1 MVKIQSKFKD
11 FFVKVSQ
18 VRILQHLLFWAISFV
33 VLLYFFNT
41 SNKIEKIDII
51 YTVIF
56 HVSLVTGVYL
66 NLLVLIPL
74 FLKKDRYLFYGL
86 LLLAVIA
93 STAGFNLLTFDKLI
107 DYILPGYY
115 FISYYEFDDILIF
128 VIVYIGLTTLL
139 KLSKSWFLLME
150 ADRKLMR
157 AEKEK
162 INNELLA
169 LRSQINPHFL
179 FNSLNSIYS
188 LALHQSGKTPAAILK
203 ISDLMRYMLYEANED
218 KVSLKN
224 ELQFL
229 ENYFDLQ
236 KLRSDDKAE
245 IKLNITGIVKEQ
257 KISPLLFLPF
267 IENSFKHGVK
277 GDPEGGFTR
286 VSVNVMDNEVH
297 LNVINNKGKIDKVE
311 KGDFQG
317 IGLQNARR
325 RLELLY
331 PQKHTLSINDLEDS
345 FEVNLKIVM
354 S

>member
-1 MVKIQSKFKD
+1 MSKVQVKFRD
-11 FFVKVSQ
+11 FLVKVSQ
-18 VRILQHLLFWAISFV
+18 VRILQHLLFWAVSFF
-33 VLLYFFNT
+33 VLLNFFNT

-51 YTVIF
+51 YTAIF
-56 HVSLVTGVYL
+56 HVSLVIGVYL
-66 NLLVLIPL
+66 NLLILIPW
-74 FLKKDRYLFYGL
+74 FLKKNRYLLYLFL
-86 LLLAVIA
+86 LIVVIA
-93 STAGFNLLTFDKLI
+93 GTAGFNMLTFNKLI

-115 FISYYEFDDILIF
+115 FISYYEYADILKF
-128 VIVYIGLTTLL
+128 VVVYIGLTTLL

-218 KVSLKN
+218 KVPLKN

-229 ENYFDLQ
+229 ENYFELQ
-236 KLRSDDKAE
+236 KLRSDDRTE
-245 IKLNITGIVKEQ
+245 IKLNVAGEVKKQ
-257 KISPLLFLPF
+257 QIAPLLFLPF

-286 VSVNVMDNEVH
+286 VSINVNGEEVQ
-297 LNVINNKGKIDKVE
+297 LDVINNKGKIDKVE

-331 PQKHTLSINDLEDS
+331 PQRHTLSINDLEDS
-345 FEVNLKIVM
+345 FEVKLKIVM

>member
-1 MVKIQSKFKD
+1 MKAKD
-11 FFVKVSQ
+11 FFFKIFQ
-18 VRILQHLLFWAISFV
+18 IRILQHLVFWALSFV
-33 VLLYFFNT
+33 ILLYFFNA
-41 SNKIEKIDII
+41 SNKFEKIDFI
-51 YTVIF
+51 YTAIF
-56 HVSLVTGVYL
+56 HVSLLAGVYL

-74 FLKKDRYLFYGL
+74 FLKKNRYLFYGL

-93 STAGFNLLTFDKLI
+93 GTAGFNLLTFNKLI

-150 ADRKLMR
+150 ADHRLMR
-157 AEKEK
+157 VEKEK
-162 INNELLA
+162 IQNELVA

-188 LALHQSGKTPAAILK
+188 LALHQSARTPAVILK

-218 KVSLKN
+218 KVPLKN

-229 ENYFDLQ
+229 ENYFELQ
-236 KLRSDDKAE
+236 KLRSDDRAE
-245 IKLNITGIVKEQ
+245 ITLNITGEIKKQ
-257 KISPLLFLPF
+257 QIAPLLFLPF

-277 GDPEGGFTR
+277 GDPEGGFTKVNIN
-286 VSVNVMDNEVH
+286 VSGEEMQMD
-297 LNVINNKGKIDKVE
+297 VINNKGQIDKVE

-317 IGLQNARR
+317 IGIQNARR

-331 PQKHTLSINDLEDS
+331 PGRHILSINDLNTA
-345 FEVNLKIVM
+345 FEVKLKLEM
-354 S
+354 A

>member
-1 MVKIQSKFKD
+1 
-11 FFVKVSQ
+11 
-18 VRILQHLLFWAISFV
+18 LQHLLFWALSFII
-33 VLLYFFNT
+33 LLYFFNT

-51 YTVIF
+51 YTAIF
-56 HVSLVTGVYL
+56 HVSLILGVYL

-74 FLKKDRYLFYGL
+74 FLKKNHYLLYLFC
-86 LLLAVIA
+86 LAALIA
-93 STAGFNLLTFDKLI
+93 GTAGFNILTFNKLI

-115 FISYYEFDDILIF
+115 FISYYEFNDILIF
-128 VIVYIGLTTLL
+128 VIVYVGLTTLL

-162 INNELLA
+162 ISNELVA

-188 LALHQSGKTPAAILK
+188 LALHQSVKTPAVILK

-218 KVSLKN
+218 KVPLTN
-224 ELQFL
+224 ELNFIN
-229 ENYFDLQ
+229 NYFELQ
-236 KLRSDDKAE
+236 KLRSDEKTE
-245 IKLNITGIVKEQ
+245 ISLNITGEAGNLMIA
-257 KISPLLFLPF
+257 PLLFLPF

-277 GDPEGGFTR
+277 GDPEAGFTR
-286 VSVNVMDNEVH
+286 ISINIGDEDIQ
-297 LNVINNKGKIDKVE
+297 LNVINNKGKIDKIE
-311 KGDFQG
+311 NDESQG

-331 PQKHTLSINDLEDS
+331 PQNHILSVNDMNDS
-345 FEVNLKIVM
+345 FEVKLKVVLL
-354 S
+354 

>member
-1 MVKIQSKFKD
+1 MAKIHSKLKD
-11 FFVKVSQ
+11 FFISVSK
-18 VRILQHLLFWAISFV
+18 VRILQHLIFWAVSFII
-33 VLLYFFNT
+33 LLNFFNT

-51 YTVIF
+51 YTAIF

-66 NLLVLIPL
+66 NLLILIPW
-74 FLKKDRYLFYGL
+74 FLKKNRYLLYLFF
-86 LLLAVIA
+86 LLAVIA
-93 STAGFNLLTFDKLI
+93 GTAGFNMLTFDKLI
-107 DYILPGYY
+107 DYVLPGYY
-115 FISYYEFDDILIF
+115 FISYYELADIIKF
-128 VIVYIGLTTLL
+128 VVVYIGLTTLL

-150 ADRKLMR
+150 ADRKLIL

-188 LALHQSGKTPAAILK
+188 LALNQSDKTPAVILK

-218 KVSLKN
+218 KVPLKN

-229 ENYFDLQ
+229 ENYFELQ
-236 KLRSDDKAE
+236 KLRSDERTE
-245 IKLNITGIVKEQ
+245 IKLNITGEIKKQ
-257 KISPLLFLPF
+257 QIAPLLFLPF

-286 VSVNVMDNEVH
+286 VIINVQGEEIQLD
-297 LNVINNKGKIDKVE
+297 VINNKGKIDKVE
-311 KGDFQG
+311 KGYIQG

-325 RLELLY
+325 RMELLY
-331 PQKHTLSINDLEDS
+331 PQKHTLLINDLEDS
-345 FEVNLKIVM
+345 FEVKLNIVM

>member
-1 MVKIQSKFKD
+1 
-11 FFVKVSQ
+11 
-18 VRILQHLLFWAISFV
+18 
-33 VLLYFFNT
+33 
-41 SNKIEKIDII
+41 
-51 YTVIF
+51 
-56 HVSLVTGVYL
+56 
-66 NLLVLIPL
+66 L
-74 FLKKDRYLFYGL
+74 FLLIV
-86 LLLAVIA
+86 VIA
-93 STAGFNLLTFDKLI
+93 GTAGFNMLTFNKLI

-115 FISYYEFDDILIF
+115 FISYYEYADILKF
-128 VIVYIGLTTLL
+128 VVVYIGLTTLL

-218 KVSLKN
+218 KVPLKN

-229 ENYFDLQ
+229 ENYFELQ
-236 KLRSDDKAE
+236 KLRSDDRTE
-245 IKLNITGIVKEQ
+245 IKLNVAGEVKKQ
-257 KISPLLFLPF
+257 QIAPLLFLPF

-286 VSVNVMDNEVH
+286 VSINVNGEEVQ
-297 LNVINNKGKIDKVE
+297 LDVINNKGKIDKVE

-331 PQKHTLSINDLEDS
+331 PQRHTLSIDDLEDS
-345 FEVNLKIVM
+345 FEVKLKIVM

>member
-1 MVKIQSKFKD
+1 MSKVQIKFRD
-11 FFVKVSQ
+11 FLVKVSQ
-18 VRILQHLLFWAISFV
+18 VRILQHLLFWAVSFI

-56 HVSLVTGVYL
+56 HVSLVAGVYL

-74 FLKKDRYLFYGL
+74 FLKKDRYLLYGL
-86 LLLAVIA
+86 LLLAVITG
-93 STAGFNLLTFDKLI
+93 TAGFNLLTFNKLI

-115 FISYYEFDDILIF
+115 FISYYEYADILKF
-128 VIVYIGLTTLL
+128 VVVYIGLTTLL

-218 KVSLKN
+218 KVPLKN
-224 ELQFL
+224 ELHFL
-229 ENYFDLQ
+229 ENYFELQ
-236 KLRSDDKAE
+236 KLRSDDRAE
-245 IKLNITGIVKEQ
+245 ITLDITGEVKDQ
-257 KISPLLFLPF
+257 QIAPLLFLPF

-286 VSVNVMDNEVH
+286 VSINVKGEEVQ
-297 LNVINNKGKIDKVE
+297 LDVINNKGKIDKVE
-311 KGDFQG
+311 KSDFQG

-331 PQKHTLSINDLEDS
+331 PQRHTLSIDDLEDS
-345 FEVNLKIVM
+345 FEVKLKIVM

>member
-1 MVKIQSKFKD
+1 MSKVQVKFRD
-11 FFVKVSQ
+11 FLVKVSQ
-18 VRILQHLLFWAISFV
+18 VRILQHLLFWAISFT

-51 YTVIF
+51 YTAIF
-56 HVSLVTGVYL
+56 HISLVTGVYL

-74 FLKKDRYLFYGL
+74 FLKKDRYLLYGL

-93 STAGFNLLTFDKLI
+93 GTAGFNLLTFNKLI
-107 DYILPGYY
+107 DYVLPGYY
-115 FISYYEFDDILIF
+115 FISYYEFNDILIF

-150 ADRKLMR
+150 ADHRLMR

-218 KVSLKN
+218 KVLLKN

-229 ENYFDLQ
+229 ENYFELQ
-236 KLRSDDKAE
+236 KLE
-245 IKLNITGIVKEQ
+245 
-257 KISPLLFLPF
+257 
-267 IENSFKHGVK
+267 
-277 GDPEGGFTR
+277 
-286 VSVNVMDNEVH
+286 
-297 LNVINNKGKIDKVE
+297 
-311 KGDFQG
+311 
-317 IGLQNARR
+317 
-325 RLELLY
+325 
-331 PQKHTLSINDLEDS
+331 
-345 FEVNLKIVM
+345 FEVNIRII
-354 S
+354 

>member
-1 MVKIQSKFKD
+1 MKIFQI
-11 FFVKVSQ
+11 
-18 VRILQHLLFWAISFV
+18 RILQHLVFWALSFI
-33 VLLYFFNT
+33 VLLFFFNT

-51 YTVIF
+51 YTTIF
-56 HVSLVTGVYL
+56 HVSLATGVYL

-93 STAGFNLLTFDKLI
+93 GTAGFNLLTFNKLI

-150 ADRKLMR
+150 ADRKLMQVER
-157 AEKEK
+157 EK

-188 LALHQSGKTPAAILK
+188 LALHQSNKTPAVILK

-218 KVSLKN
+218 KVPLKN
-224 ELQFL
+224 ELHFL
-229 ENYFDLQ
+229 ENYFELQ
-236 KLRSDDKAE
+236 KLRSDEQTE
-245 IKLNITGIVKEQ
+245 ITLNVTGEIREQ
-257 KISPLLFLPF
+257 KIAPLLFLPF

-277 GDPEGGFTR
+277 GDPEGGFMR
-286 VSVNVMDNEVH
+286 VSINVTGEQLEM
-297 LNVINNKGKIDKVE
+297 NVINNKGRIDKVE
-311 KGDFQG
+311 KGNFQG

-331 PQKHTLSINDLEDS
+331 PRRHAFSINDLEDS
-345 FEVNLKIVM
+345 FEVKLKIEM

>member
-1 MVKIQSKFKD
+1 MI
-11 FFVKVSQ
+11 SQ
-18 VRILQHLLFWAISFV
+18 IRILQHLLFWALSFI

-51 YTVIF
+51 YTAIF
-56 HVSLVTGVYL
+56 HVSLITGVYL
-66 NLLVLIPL
+66 NLLILIPL
-74 FLKKDRYLFYGL
+74 FLKKKRYLLYLFL
-86 LLLAVIA
+86 LIA
-93 STAGFNLLTFDKLI
+93 GIAGTAGFNLLTFNKLI
-107 DYILPGYY
+107 DYFLPGYY

-128 VIVYIGLTTLL
+128 VIVYMGLTTLL

-150 ADRKLMR
+150 ADRNLMR

-188 LALHQSGKTPAAILK
+188 LALNKSGKTPAAILK
-203 ISDLMRYMLYEANED
+203 ISDLMRYMLYQANED
-218 KVSLKN
+218 NVPLKN
-224 ELQFL
+224 ELHFL
-229 ENYFDLQ
+229 ENYFELQ
-236 KLRSDDKAE
+236 KLRSDDQTE
-245 IKLNITGIVKEQ
+245 ITLNITGEIKKQ
-257 KISPLLFLPF
+257 KIAPLLFLPF
-267 IENSFKHGVK
+267 VENSFKHGVK

-286 VSVNVMDNEVH
+286 VNVNVMDKEVQMD
-297 LNVINNKGKIDKVE
+297 VINNKGKIDKVE

-331 PQKHTLSINDLEDS
+331 PQRHTLSISDLGDS
-345 FEVNLKIVM
+345 FEVKLKIVL